1 MSLWSNQGFYINVI
15 MVKSMFIYKCDY
27 TKVNVYI

>member
-15 MVKSMFIYKCDY
+15 ILKSMFIYKCHY
-27 TKVNVYI
+27 AQVNVYI